1 MEGITSIPCIVA
13 ICFLIGMGCKASEKV
28 KDNFIPVI
36 CGAAGLVL
44 GIVAFLAVPQ
54 LTIAN
59 DILTAAAVGVV
70 SGLTATG
77 VHQIGKQ
84 LTKGDE

>member
-1 MEGITSIPCIVA
+1 MEGLTSIPCIVA
-13 ICFLIGMGCKASEKV
+13 ICYLIGMGCKAAEKI

-36 CGAAGLVL
+36 CGASGLVL
-44 GIVAFLAVPQ
+44 GVIAYLAVPQ

-84 LTKGDE
+84 LTKED